1 MNLLVQIGLL
11 WGFYLCLGG
20 CYIYI
25 RTKKNLHIFQQNF
38 YNENNRYL
46 KWGIKKFNN
55 MFRWMDILVLLINIS
70 NLFIKNRYL
79 MYIDALYI
87 ILFLIERSRIKKE
100 QVKIPLKVTSR
111 VKRLIFTIIVI
122 YLLLILGYIF
132 GNEYLS
138 SVIFSLLISLNF
150 FIMFIANVIN
160 KPAEKYVFH
169 YYKSKAMHKLKSSN
183 HLEVIGITGS
193 YGKTSSKN
201 ILNDIL
207 SVKYNSL
214 TTPKNFNTQYGL
226 IITINNYLDKF
237 HEIFIAEMGAFKR
250 GRIQLL
256 CDLVHP
262 KYGIITK
269 IGEAHLETFGS
280 KENIQKGK
288 FELVENLPSD
298 GLAILNR
305 DDEWQV
311 NYHIQNDVP
320 VMWIGIDNKDADLV
334 ASNIEITPNGM
345 SFDVYFKDVKQK
357 ERFET
362 KLLGKANIYNI
373 LAALA
378 FAHYKGMTMNEL
390 KMGVKK
396 VKTIEHRLE
405 LKNQSS
411 DVTII
416 DDAYNSN
423 PVGSKMA
430 LDVLKLMDGLRIVV
444 TPGMIELGEEQY
456 ELNKKYGEYISEVAD
471 YTILVGHKQTEPIQE
486 GLKNKKYKEDK
497 LYVIDDVKEAFKI
510 IDKIKSKSKHN
521 YVLLENDLPDI
532 FNE

>member
-1 MNLLVQIGLL
+1 MKLLGELGLL
-11 WGFYLCLGG
+11 LGFFLCLTGT
-20 CYIYI
+20 YVFI

-38 YNENNRYL
+38 YNENNRYI
-46 KWGIKKFNN
+46 KWGMKKFSN
-55 MFRWMDILVLLINIS
+55 MFRIFDILLLGINIA
-70 NLFIKNRYL
+70 NIFIKNRYL
-79 MYIDALYI
+79 LFIDLIYI
-87 ILFLIERSRIKKE
+87 ILFLVEYNSIKHE
-100 QVKIPLKVTSR
+100 QVKIPLKITSR

-122 YLLLILGYIF
+122 YLLPLFGYIF
-132 GNEYLS
+132 GNEY
-138 SVIFSLLISLNF
+138 ICASLLSLLVSLNF
-150 FIMFIANVIN
+150 FVIFIANVIN
-160 KPAEKYVFH
+160 KPIEKCVFNH
-169 YYKSKAMHKLKSSN
+169 YKNQAMRKLKSSK

-237 HEIFIAEMGAFKR
+237 HEIFIAEMGAFKC

-256 CDLVHP
+256 CDLVKP

-311 NYHIQNDVP
+311 NYKIKNDVK
-320 VMWIGIDNKDADLV
+320 VLWIGIDAKDADLI
-334 ASNIEITPNGM
+334 ASNIEVTPEGM
-345 SFDVYFKDVKQK
+345 SFDVYFKDTKEK
-357 ERFET
+357 ERFTT
-362 KLLGKANIYNI
+362 KLLGKANVYNI

-378 FAHYKGMTMNEL
+378 FARYKGMTMNEL
-390 KMGVKK
+390 KMGVKRIN
-396 VKTIEHRLE
+396 TIEHRLE
-405 LKNQSS
+405 LKNTSR
-411 DVTII
+411 DITII

-430 LDVLKLMDGLRIVV
+430 LDVLKLMDGVRIVV
-444 TPGMIELGEEQY
+444 TPGMIELGELQY
-456 ELNKKYGEYISEVAD
+456 DLNKKYGEYISEVAD
-471 YTILVGHKQTEPIQE
+471 YCILVGHKQTEPIQE
-486 GLKNKKYKEDK
+486 GLKDKKYSKDK
-497 LYVIDDVKEAFKI
+497 LFIIDDVKEAFKI
-510 IDKIKSKSKHN
+510 IDKIKSDKKHN